1 MILAVTGGRDFN
13 DRAQIWQTLAAIHRE
28 TPITLLVH
36 GDCPTGADRHAAEWA
51 AFNAVPHTGH
61 KYRADWKAYGKSAG
75 PRRNRQMLVNEGV
88 TRLVAFPG
96 GRGTTGCVK
105 MARELGIAVTEV
117 K

>member
-13 DRAQIWQTLAAIHRE
+13 DFELISRTLYAIHRE

-36 GDCPTGADRHAAEWA
+36 GDCPTGAGHYAAAWAEW
-51 AFNAVPHTGH
+51 NAVPHTGNR
-61 KYRADWKAYGKSAG
+61 YRADWKTYGKSAG
-75 PRRNRQMLVNEGV
+75 PRRNWQMLVNEGV

-105 MARELGIAVTEV
+105 MARELGIVTTEA